1 MVESDVASSSAAE
14 EYTAE
19 RHADDID
26 NIEKSSSSR
35 SNRRLTFSLVPVVK
49 GGGRAR
55 GRGNTGKG
63 RGKGQGRGGM
73 ARGRRAGGRGRRGR
87 KAQEAILEDE
97 EDEATPSEGSV
108 DDQAS
113 HVESVGPSDVKHSA
127 STETTQLGSSSN
139 VLGLRKTRSKANA
152 SASTSSCIA
161 EVVSTDGSVNSLSL
175 ISVVHS
181 RSADTAKE
189 MSSSSKMLDT
199 KRTRRKAKSTASTAS
214 SSGEN
219 KEDPEGNED
228 SQSVGSVI
236 VEHSRSADRAKEL
249 SSSSKVL
256 ATRSTRSKAKGL
268 SSTALSVAE
277 DREEV
282 VSTEGSEGCLGLVAV
297 EQSRSTDTA
306 KELSSS
312 SKLLATKR
320 TQSKAKGRTQSKAK
334 GIASVASS
342 TSGSTEGAGDIQGP
356 SAQNDGSIPMDHSE
370 STDTAKKLGSSSKI
384 LASRRT
390 RNKGK
395 NLGSTVSSTC
405 EDRDE
410 VSSTEAS
417 EDSQGPRPESVH
429 PMAVGHSVSTDTGKE
444 LCSSSKV
451 VAPRKTRSKAKGLS
465 ASKASSTSGDGEEE
479 ASNECSEGSQST
491 CAESVA
497 SIPIE
502 PSKSTDTTKELGSS
516 SKILASRKTRG
527 KGKNTPSSAS
537 KEMVPDEGADSNQ
550 GPPITESMDSV
561 ATKHSSSTATTTELG
576 SSSKILSGRKTRRK
590 AKGVQ
595 CFSEE
600 KTDATPSED
609 SEDTQSLH
617 VVSVDSIST
626 DTTKELGCSRKLLST
641 RSTRGKVK
649 SATSSTSSPSKGTS
663 VTSSVSMEP
672 GPRKQVDL
680 SVETLDDITA
690 PSKRPHRGKESS
702 IDSSKGRPLKRPPPI
717 EEESRSNKRAKT
729 SVDVVE
735 DSPDSDHPTSN
746 QSGTASTSSASV
758 QPGPLSSGIK
768 LAQEIRTRQ
777 GKKSNKSNVYLG
789 KPSTTSPSII
799 HMDMTGSG
807 FVGPASTD
815 SSPFTHP
822 QGAARKGGTA
832 GTDCEYTAVVTS
844 PKVGVRH
851 VREVEKSQGRDN
863 ATSTE
868 DSSSQDVG
876 VEKSPAKCNLLKGK
890 PYQFL

>member
-55 GRGNTGKG
+55 GRGNAGKG

-73 ARGRRAGGRGRRGR
+73 AGGRRAGGRGRRGR

-161 EVVSTDGSVNSLSL
+161 EVVSTDVCENSRSL

-214 SSGEN
+214 SSGED
-219 KEDPEGNED
+219 KEDPEGSED
-228 SQSVGSVI
+228 SQSVGSVT

-297 EQSRSTDTA
+297 EQGRSTDTA

-342 TSGSTEGAGDIQGP
+342 TSGSTEGTGDIQGP
-356 SAQNDGSIPMDHSE
+356 SAQSVGSIPMDHSE

-465 ASKASSTSGDGEEE
+465 ASKASSTIGDGEEE
-479 ASNECSEGSQST
+479 ASNEGSEGSQST

-537 KEMVPDEGADSNQ
+537 KEMVPDEGNDSNQ

-561 ATKHSSSTATTTELG
+561 ATKHSSSTATTELG
-576 SSSKILSGRKTRRK
+576 SSSNILSGRKTRRK

-600 KTDATPSED
+600 KTDAAPSED

-617 VVSVDSIST
+617 VVPVDSIST

-641 RSTRGKVK
+641 RSTRSKVK
-649 SATSSTSSPSKGTS
+649 SATSSTSSPSKATS

-690 PSKRPHRGKESS
+690 PSKRPRRGKESS
-702 IDSSKGRPLKRPPPI
+702 IDSSMRRSLKRPPPI
-717 EEESRSNKRAKT
+717 EEESISNKRAKT
-729 SVDVVE
+729 SVDIVE

-758 QPGPLSSGIK
+758 QPGPMSSGIK

-777 GKKSNKSNVYLG
+777 GKKSNVYLG
-789 KPSTTSPSII
+789 KPSTTNPSII

-815 SSPFTHP
+815 SSPFTPP

-832 GTDCEYTAVVTS
+832 GTDSEYTAVVTS

-851 VREVEKSQGRDN
+851 VREVEKSQGRNN

-868 DSSSQDVG
+868 DASSQDVG

-890 PYQFL
+890 LYLFV